1 MEYKEYA
8 AIAAII
14 RGLFINTAG
23 YPWVV
28 VYERCER
35 AKETVPADA
44 LVVDISTALRGG
56 VLDEEAAA
64 KVFQE
69 ACTAWEFDQA
79 PSGVEAAMKQ
89 EAAKKEPSC
98 IVLKR
103 GDENASGAIEAFYW
117 IDKDID
123 AARKRMYDK
132 TASMLEGKAPQSCS
146 LPAEPKLDAA
156 TRAGVVQ
163 HKIALVE
170 GDIWNT
176 ASIARSLACSGAL
189 VFIADAHLEAV
200 QQLANAINA
209 GERRTVAIPVQVN
222 HTDEASVEALFNTIA
237 ETAGGLD
244 ICICAE
250 NTPEKGN
257 LLEQSL
263 EEFKM
268 RNTTF
273 FLIAKYAGLL
283 FRRQFR
289 TAPSWITDI
298 IRVSEYFYGEDQE
311 CLGLAANLALELIEY
326 NIKVNMICPSNT
338 FNHPF
343 WTDPEAGLFA
353 QHLKA
358 GKVPGA
364 RSIADVKAYYEAKV
378 PMKRSC
384 TVPDI
389 MYAVYYVIEQNY
401 ETGQMLSVSGG
412 KKVLSNQ
419 P

>member
-8 AIAAII
+8 AIATII

-28 VYERCER
+28 IHERCER
-35 AKETVPADA
+35 AEETVPADA
-44 LVVDISTALRGG
+44 LVVDISPSMQDG

-64 KVFQE
+64 KIFQE
-69 ACTAWEFDQA
+69 ACTAWEFDKA

-103 GDENASGAIEAFYW
+103 DAENTIGAIEAFYW

-123 AARKRMYDK
+123 AARKRMYGK
-132 TASMLEGKAPQSCS
+132 TASMLAGKVPQSHQ
-146 LPAEPKLDAA
+146 LLTEPKLDAA
-156 TRAGVVQ
+156 SRADVVQ
-163 HKIALVE
+163 HKIALLV
-170 GDIWNT
+170 GDIRNS

-189 VFIADAHLEAV
+189 VFIADANLETA
-200 QQLANAINA
+200 QQLANDINTNL
-209 GERRTVAIPVQVN
+209 RRTAVIPVQVN

-250 NTPEKGN
+250 NTLEQGN
-257 LLEQSL
+257 LLERSL
-263 EEFKM
+263 EEFKT

-298 IRVSEYFYGEDQE
+298 IRISEYFYSENQE
-311 CLGLAANLALELIEY
+311 GLGLTVSIALELIKY
-326 NIKVNMICPSNT
+326 NIKVNTICPSND
-338 FNHPF
+338 FDHPF
-343 WTDPEAGLFA
+343 WTDPETGLFV

-358 GKVPGA
+358 GKAPGT
-364 RSIADVKAYYEAKV
+364 RSIAEVKAYYEARV

-384 TVPDI
+384 TVLDV
-389 MYAVYYVIEQNY
+389 MRAVYYVIEQNY
-401 ETGQMLSVSGG
+401 ETGQTLSVSGG
-412 KKVLSNQ
+412 KKVL
-419 P
+419 

>member
-8 AIAAII
+8 AIATII

-28 VYERCER
+28 VHERCER
-35 AKETVPADA
+35 AEETVSADA
-44 LVVDISTALRGG
+44 LVVDISPALRDG

-69 ACTAWEFDQA
+69 ACTAWEFDKA

-103 GDENASGAIEAFYW
+103 GTENAVGAIEAFYW

-123 AARKRMYDK
+123 AARKRMYGK
-132 TASMLEGKAPQSCS
+132 TASMLEGKAPQSHPLS
-146 LPAEPKLDAA
+146 AEPKLDAA

-163 HKIALVE
+163 HKIALLE
-170 GDIWNT
+170 GDAQNS
-176 ASIARSLACSGAL
+176 ASIARSLAYSGAL
-189 VFIADAHLEAV
+189 VFIADANLETA
-200 QQLANAINA
+200 QQLANAINTSA
-209 GERRTVAIPVQVN
+209 RRTAAIPVQVN

-250 NTPEKGN
+250 NMLERGN
-257 LLEQSL
+257 LLERSL
-263 EEFKM
+263 EEFKT
-268 RNTTF
+268 RNTAF

-298 IRVSEYFYGEDQE
+298 IRISEYFYGENQE
-311 CLGLAANLALELIEY
+311 CLGLAVSLALELIEY
-326 NIKVNMICPSNT
+326 NIKVNTICPSNN
-338 FNHPF
+338 FDHPF
-343 WTDPEAGLFA
+343 WTDPETGLFA

-358 GKVPGA
+358 GKVPSA
-364 RSIADVKAYYEAKV
+364 RSIAEVKAYYEAKI

-384 TVPDI
+384 TALDV
-389 MYAVYYVIEQNY
+389 MRAVYYVIEQNY
-401 ETGQMLSVSGG
+401 ETGQTLSVSGG
-412 KKVLSNQ
+412 KKVL
-419 P
+419 

>member
-8 AIAAII
+8 AIATII
-14 RGLFINTAG
+14 RGLFINTVG

-28 VYERCER
+28 VHERCER
-35 AKETVPADA
+35 AEETVSADA
-44 LVVDISTALRGG
+44 LVVDISPALRNG

-69 ACTAWEFDQA
+69 ACTAWEFDKA

-103 GDENASGAIEAFYW
+103 GAIEAFYW

-123 AARKRMYDK
+123 AARKRMYGK
-132 TASMLEGKAPQSCS
+132 TASVLEGKVPQSHP
-146 LPAEPKLDAA
+146 LLIEQKLDAA

-163 HKIALVE
+163 HKIALLE
-170 GDIWNT
+170 GDIQNS

-189 VFIADAHLEAV
+189 VFIADANLEAA
-200 QQLANAINA
+200 QQLANAINTNA
-209 GERRTVAIPVQVN
+209 RRTAAIPVQVN
-222 HTDEASVEALFNTIA
+222 HTDEASVEALFNTIV

-244 ICICAE
+244 ICICVE
-250 NTPEKGN
+250 NMFERGH
-257 LLEQSL
+257 LLERSL
-263 EEFKM
+263 EEFKT
-268 RNTTF
+268 RNTVF

-298 IRVSEYFYGEDQE
+298 IRVSEYFYGENQE
-311 CLGLAANLALELIEY
+311 CLGLSASLALELIEY
-326 NIKVNMICPSNT
+326 NIKVNTICPNND
-338 FNHPF
+338 FDHPF
-343 WTDPEAGLFA
+343 WTDPETGLFA
-353 QHLKA
+353 QYLKA

-364 RSIADVKAYYEAKV
+364 RSIAEVKAYYEAKV

-384 TVPDI
+384 TALDI
-389 MYAVYYVIEQNY
+389 MRAVYYVIEQNY
-401 ETGQMLSVSGG
+401 ETGQTLSVSGG
-412 KKVLSNQ
+412 KKVL
-419 P
+419 